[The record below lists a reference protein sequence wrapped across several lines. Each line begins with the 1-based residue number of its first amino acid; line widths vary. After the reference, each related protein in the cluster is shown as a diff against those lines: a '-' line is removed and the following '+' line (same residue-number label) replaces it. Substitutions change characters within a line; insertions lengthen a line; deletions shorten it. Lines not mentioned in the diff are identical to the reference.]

1 MSMFKLFAIQNTS
14 FYRFFS
20 HTFFCISIIQQ
31 QSRLKFQNARKGIWK
46 MVCQNKIVRKQSSKS
61 ILPKIISKIL
71 IMIHTSV
78 VHIIQYSFQHKVNFS
93 GKKGNHAICRFHF
106 YSISLYSQVNHV
118 ALIYITLSPYHPVE
132 LLSLTANNRRD
143 HPFIYSPTI
152 IKLSVSVHL
161 LQSCPGA
168 RLSYSQL
175 TSRTRSHNLQISI

>member
-1 MSMFKLFAIQNTS
+1 
-14 FYRFFS
+14 
-20 HTFFCISIIQQ
+20 
-31 QSRLKFQNARKGIWK
+31 

-78 VHIIQYSFQHKVNFS
+78 VHIIQCSFQHKVNFF

-106 YSISLYSQVNHV
+106 YSISPYSQVNHV
-118 ALIYITLSPYHPVE
+118 ACE

-143 HPFIYSPTI
+143 HPFINSPRI
-152 IKLSVSVHL
+152 IRLSVS
-161 LQSCPGA
+161 QSPGA

-175 TSRTRSHNLQISI
+175 TSRTRSHNLQISIRGRVLRVLAQTHRKLFDLLASNETSFVEL